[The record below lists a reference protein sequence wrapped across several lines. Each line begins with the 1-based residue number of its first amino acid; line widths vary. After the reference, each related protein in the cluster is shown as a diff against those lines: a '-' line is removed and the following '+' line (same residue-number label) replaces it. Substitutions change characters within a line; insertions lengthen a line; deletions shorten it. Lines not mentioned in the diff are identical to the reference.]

1 MSETSSSCK
10 VHLRWTHASKKK
22 KKEDNIYSK
31 EDICCVDERLILKPS
46 GVCQQNS
53 LKPTDVIFQS
63 LWSCLKGIDLSQK
76 NKNIHHKKTEDNS
89 TCSHFQRWKQ
99 TLFGISAR
107 WNTYRVRTPGGGA
120 FLCRLCF
127 HFWPRATPER
137 HRWDVSQPPLT
148 FLPSDLH
155 WDAPK
160 DFWKAFCSALSSFV
174 TSNWISLASL
184 LRPLFVLLNISA
196 VFYLLWHSSLD

>member
-1 MSETSSSCK
+1 M
-10 VHLRWTHASKKK
+10 LQKKK

-53 LKPTDVIFQS
+53 LRPTDVIFQS

-137 HRWDVSQPPLT
+137 HATAADLPPLRPALRRTERFLKGFLFSSQFFRYIKLNLFSFSPASPVCT
-148 FLPSDLH
+148 FKH
-155 WDAPK
+155 
-160 DFWKAFCSALSSFV
+160 
-174 TSNWISLASL
+174 ISCIL
-184 LRPLFVLLNISA
+184 LVMTQ
-196 VFYLLWHSSLD
+196 